1 MNRFVPSTYQIDE
14 ARMAA
19 LPSWTYLNPVTMVT
33 TVKQL
38 DMAVIRLLGHKY
50 PNAITKNT
58 QQILGMDLEWRP
70 MFDDATYN
78 RTALLQL
85 YSPGCAIIIRINKL
99 IDEAGGIDAFKIPT
113 LLKQILE
120 NPHILK
126 VGLGV
131 KQDAERLFNDFRIEC
146 QGCSDIR
153 DLPLY
158 RRCKPA
164 SMAALA
170 AMFLGIRISKK
181 EAVSDWESPRLSAN
195 QIRYAAADAYLSRE
209 LYLSMYNHSHAFM

>member
-1 MNRFVPSTYQIDE
+1 MPSSSYHINE
-14 ARMAA
+14 ADMAA
-19 LPSWTYLNPVTMVT
+19 LPSYTYLNPVTMVT
-33 TVKQL
+33 TAKQL

-50 PNAITKNT
+50 PTTITKST
-58 QQILGMDLEWRP
+58 QQILGLDLEWKP
-70 MFDDATYN
+70 MFDDQTYN

-85 YSPGCAIIIRINKL
+85 YSPGCAIIVRINKL
-99 IDEAGGIDAFKIPT
+99 IDEAGGIEHFKFPI

-120 NPHILK
+120 NPFILK

-131 KQDAERLFNDFRIEC
+131 IQDAERLFNDFQIKC
-146 QGCSDIR
+146 QGCLDIR

-158 RRCKPA
+158 KRCKPA

-181 EAVSDWESPRLSAN
+181 EAVSDWEAPRLSAS